1 MFGKFRQLEGH
12 YCSYL
17 LPYCPGKMAEP
28 RQQEVFADEMGH
40 TVFNEEIES
49 LSVSRLPSRMCG
61 KIYYIL
67 LSVAILTYI
76 LDIKI

>member
-1 MFGKFRQLEGH
+1 
-12 YCSYL
+12 
-17 LPYCPGKMAEP
+17 MAEP
-28 RQQEVFADEMGH
+28 RQQEAFADEMGH